1 MNMYSDIIGALGEE
15 WTVASAGG
23 ITGEAYVA
31 TTHQQKIFVKRNSSP
46 FLAILSAEGIVPKL
60 LWTKRM
66 FNGDVLSAQQF
77 IEGRELSPADMERSE
92 VAAQL
97 GKIHHSK
104 ELLFMLQQLNH
115 TPVTSELLYRQCAAY
130 EQDEADETIDEAV
143 RWLSDHRLP
152 DDERE
157 LVVCHSDLNHNNW
170 IEDESGLLYL
180 TDWDDAIIADRAFD
194 LAMVVYSYVD
204 EVDWEEWFSH
214 YGITLTPDLHYRMH
228 WYAIAQTVLTIYGEQ
243 SAMARA
249 EGLTVLRELL
259 DEADE
264 RTQ

>member
-1 MNMYSDIIGALGEE
+1 MYSDIIGALGEE

-77 IEGRELSPADMERSE
+77 IEGRELSPADMERAE

-143 RWLSDHRLP
+143 RWLYNHRLP
-152 DDERE
+152 DDDDE

-204 EVDWEEWFSH
+204 ETDWEKWFNH
-214 YGITLTPDLHYRMH
+214 YGITLTAELHYRMH

-243 SAMARA
+243 SAMARI
-249 EGLTVLRELL
+249 EGLSVLRELL
-259 DEADE
+259 DEANE
-264 RTQ
+264 RT

>member
-1 MNMYSDIIGALGEE
+1 MSMYSDIIGALGEE

-31 TTHQQKIFVKRNSSP
+31 TTHHQKIFVKRNSSP

-115 TPVTSELLYRQCAAY
+115 TPVTSELLYRQCATY
-130 EQDEADETIDEAV
+130 EQDEANETIDEAV

-204 EVDWEEWFSH
+204 EVNWEDWFSH
-214 YGITLTPDLHYRMH
+214 YGITLTDDLHYRMH

-243 SAMARA
+243 SALARA
-249 EGLTVLRELL
+249 EGVTVLRELL

>member
-1 MNMYSDIIGALGEE
+1 MYSDIIGALGEE

-31 TTHQQKIFVKRNSSP
+31 TTRQQKIFVKRNSSP

-77 IEGRELSPADMERSE
+77 IEGRELSPSDMERSE

-115 TPVTSELLYRQCAAY
+115 TPVTPENLYHQCANY
-130 EQDEADETIDEAV
+130 EQDEANETVDEAIH
-143 RWLSDHRLP
+143 WLSEHRP
-152 DDERE
+152 AHDENE

-170 IEDESGLLYL
+170 IEDEEGLLYL

-204 EVDWEEWFSH
+204 EADWEDWFSH
-214 YGITLTPDLHYRMH
+214 YGVTLTNDLHHRMH
-228 WYAIAQTVLTIYGEQ
+228 WYAIAQTVLTIYGEYNE
-243 SAMARA
+243 MART
-249 EGLTVLRELL
+249 EGLLVLRELL
-259 DEADE
+259 DEALE
-264 RTQ
+264 WTP

>member
-1 MNMYSDIIGALGEE
+1 MYSDIIGALGEE

-31 TTHQQKIFVKRNSSP
+31 TTRHQKIFVKRNSSP

-77 IEGRELSPADMERSE
+77 IEGRELSPADMERPD

-115 TPVTSELLYRQCAAY
+115 TPVTSERLLRQCSAY
-130 EQDEADETIDEAV
+130 KQGESDETIDEAV
-143 RWLSDHRLP
+143 RWLIAHRP
-152 DDERE
+152 DDDERE

-170 IEDESGLLYL
+170 IEDGAGLLYL

-204 EVDWEEWFSH
+204 EADWEEWFGH
-214 YGITLTPDLHYRMH
+214 YGIRLTPDLHARMH
-228 WYAIAQTVLTIYGEQ
+228 WYVIAQTVLTIYGER
-243 SAMARA
+243 SGIARA

-259 DEADE
+259 DEANE
-264 RTQ
+264 WAQ

>member
-1 MNMYSDIIGALGEE
+1 MYSDIIGALGEE

-31 TTHQQKIFVKRNSSP
+31 TTRQQKIFVKRNSSP

-77 IEGRELSPADMERSE
+77 IEGRELSPADMKRSD

-115 TPVTSELLYRQCAAY
+115 TPVTSSLLLRQCALY
-130 EQDEADETIDEAV
+130 EQDEADATIDEAI
-143 RWLSDHRLP
+143 RWLNHHQP
-152 DDERE
+152 IDDERE

-170 IEDESGLLYL
+170 IEDKSGLLYL

-204 EVDWEEWFSH
+204 EEDWESWFGH
-214 YGITLTPDLHYRMH
+214 YGTCFTSELHDRMH
-228 WYAIAQTVLTIYGEQ
+228 WYAIVQTVLTLYGEDNE
-243 SAMARA
+243 MARE

-259 DEADE
+259 EEADE
-264 RTQ
+264 RMQ

>member
-1 MNMYSDIIGALGEE
+1 MYSDIVGALGKE

-31 TTHQQKIFVKRNSSP
+31 TTRQQKIFVKRNSSP

-77 IEGRELSPADMERSE
+77 IEGRELSPEDMKRPD

-97 GKIHHSK
+97 GKIHNSK

-115 TPVTSELLYRQCAAY
+115 TPVTPHLLLRQCEAY
-130 EQDEADETIDEAV
+130 EQDETDPIIGEAIQWLKHHLPKVDEQEF
-143 RWLSDHRLP
+143 
-152 DDERE
+152 
-157 LVVCHSDLNHNNW
+157 VVCHSDLNHNNW
-170 IEDESGLLYL
+170 IEDEGGLLYV

-194 LAMVVYSYVD
+194 LAMVVYSYLD
-204 EVDWEEWFSH
+204 EVEWERWFSH
-214 YGITLTPDLHYRMH
+214 YGVRVSSELHNRMH
-228 WYAIAQTVLTIYGEQ
+228 WYAIAQTILTIYGEEND
-243 SAMARA
+243 SART
-249 EGLTVLRELL
+249 EGFHVLRELM
-259 DEADE
+259 DEAYE
-264 RTQ
+264 RIN

>member
-1 MNMYSDIIGALGEE
+1 MYSDIIGALGKE

-31 TTHQQKIFVKRNSSP
+31 TTRQQKIFVKRNSSP

-77 IEGRELSPADMERSE
+77 IEGRELSPEDMKRPD

-97 GKIHHSK
+97 GKIHNSQ

-115 TPVTSELLYRQCAAY
+115 TPVTSTLLLQQCVAY
-130 EQDEADETIDEAV
+130 ERDEANETIVEAIA
-143 RWLSDHRLP
+143 WLKDHLP
-152 DDERE
+152 NDDEQE

-204 EVDWEEWFSH
+204 EVEWDAWFEH
-214 YGITLTPDLHYRMH
+214 YGVRYSSDLHDRMH
-228 WYAIAQTVLTIYGEQ
+228 WYAIAQTVLTIYGEA
-243 SAMARA
+243 STPAKT
-249 EGLTVLRELL
+249 EGLHALRELI
-259 DEADE
+259 DEAYE
-264 RTQ
+264 RIN

>member
-1 MNMYSDIIGALGEE
+1 MYSDIIGALGEE

-130 EQDEADETIDEAV
+130 EQDEANETIDEAV

-204 EVDWEEWFSH
+204 EVDWEDWFSH
-214 YGITLTPDLHYRMH
+214 YGITLTADLHYRMH

-243 SAMARA
+243 STVART

-259 DEADE
+259 DEAEE

>member
-1 MNMYSDIIGALGEE
+1 MTMYSDIIGALGEE

-31 TTHQQKIFVKRNSSP
+31 TTRQQKIFVKRNSSP

-66 FNGDVLSAQQF
+66 YNGDVLSAQQF
-77 IEGRELSPADMERSE
+77 IEGRELSPADMQRSD

-115 TPVTSELLYRQCAAY
+115 TPVTSSLLLRQCVAY
-130 EQDEADETIDEAV
+130 GQDESNRIIDEAIQ
-143 RWLSDHRLP
+143 WLTRHQP
-152 DDERE
+152 ADDDRE

-170 IEDESGLLYL
+170 LEDESGQLYL

-194 LAMVVYSYVD
+194 LAMVLYSYVD
-204 EVDWEEWFSH
+204 EAGWEDWFRQYGVD
-214 YGITLTPDLHYRMH
+214 LTQSLHERMH
-228 WYAIAQTVLTIYGEQ
+228 WYAVAQTVLTIYGEQ
-243 SAMARA
+243 SDLERL
-249 EGLTVLRELL
+249 EGLAVLKELL
-259 DEADE
+259 EEADE
-264 RTQ
+264 